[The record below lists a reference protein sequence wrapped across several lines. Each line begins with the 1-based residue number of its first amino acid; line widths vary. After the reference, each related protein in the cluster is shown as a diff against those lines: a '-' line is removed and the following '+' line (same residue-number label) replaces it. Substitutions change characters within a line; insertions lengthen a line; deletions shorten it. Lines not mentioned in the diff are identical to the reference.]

1 MIRVLWVIRAF
12 VSGVIVALTGIAFI
26 PREAA
31 CWLIPL
37 QKFLTRE
44 IERRRAGQ

>member
-1 MIRVLWVIRAF
+1 MIWLLGAIRAG
-12 VSGVIVALTGIAFI
+12 VSAVIMALTGVSFV

-31 CWLIPL
+31 SRLIPL